1 MHSSLVRRASLAV
14 CFAASLFAA
23 RAATAEIVKG
33 QKAPDFSL
41 STLKGNKVSL
51 AGLRGKVVLIDFWA
65 EWCAPCK
72 KELPELDKIGK
83 DLQARG
89 VVIVAVNIDKQ
100 KGNAER
106 LVKALGLSL
115 DPALDPN
122 GTVAAQYDLP
132 KMPTSYVVDKKG
144 TVRFIHEGFDGAKD
158 AAKIRAELEELA
170 KQ

>member
-1 MHSSLVRRASLAV
+1 MEARLTHLVRSFAIAAV
-14 CFAASLFAA
+14 VAVAAGPAA
-23 RAATAEIVKG
+23 AEVVKG

-41 STLKGNKVSL
+41 ATLKGGRVSL
-51 AGLRGKVVLIDFWA
+51 AALRGKVVLIDFWA

-72 KELPELDKIGK
+72 KELPELEKIAR
-83 DLQARG
+83 DLASKG
-89 VVIVAVNIDKQ
+89 VVVVAVNIDKQ

-106 LVKALGLSL
+106 LVKSLGLSTI

-144 TVRFIHEGFDGAKD
+144 TVRFIHEGFEGAKD

-170 KQ
+170 R